1 MNANTLELNEI
12 IRQDTSAIEIIFL
25 NKLRESIFVAQ
36 GAKDLKSFFLIY
48 EKVVFRSRNRNY
60 LFVFF

>member
-36 GAKDLKSFFLIY
+36 GARDLKLIFLIY